1 MKAFDLMSTDLE
13 AARENASITEIGTRL
28 ILRAINGMPIIEEN
42 GEVKGILTVIDI
54 LRAIK
59 ENKDLDIL
67 KARDLMTTNPKIVN
81 QQTDMMEIITLMD
94 DEGIEMVPV
103 VDEDNDNRLIGVV
116 SRNDILEEKFNEKF
130 VTLGMNRTIT
140 KTLGE

>member
-1 MKAFDLMSTDLE
+1 
-13 AARENASITEIGTRL
+13 
-28 ILRAINGMPIIEEN
+28 MPIIEEN

-103 VDEDNDNRLIGVV
+103 VDEYNDNRFIGVV
-116 SRNDILEEKFNEKF
+116 SRKDILEEKFNEKF
-130 VTLGMNRTIT
+130 VTLGMKRTIT

>member
-59 ENKDLDIL
+59 ENKYLDIL

-103 VDEDNDNRLIGVV
+103 VDEDNDNR
-116 SRNDILEEKFNEKF
+116 FNWRSISK
-130 VTLGMNRTIT
+130 
-140 KTLGE
+140 